1 MIEQSRIKIYDF
13 LYNLFYD
20 KVTKNVYAMTVPQ
33 ELTPSDREDGFLVL
47 RVGSIDD
54 ESEFMGETYGHVRCF
69 VQAFIPPISK
79 GRLDWT
85 KYTTWENEVLEVI
98 NTEIQ
103 APNSEVYRIESDGI
117 LSYDS
122 DEIRNDDNRFN
133 LFIKSFIITIDKSEN
148 E

>member
-54 ESEFMGETYGHVRCF
+54 ESEFMGETYGRVRCF

-85 KYTTWENEVLEVI
+85 KYTTWEKEVLEVI